1 MSLFFQHGQ
10 CGLPYTDAPHS
21 RAAAGKS
28 RRISDVRAREKQRL
42 SPLLFGFLMN
52 WKEGWELFSLC
63 RFRAFAAFK
72 GRDLLPARRR
82 N

>member
-1 MSLFFQHGQ
+1 MALFFQHGQ
-10 CGLPYTDAPHS
+10 CCLPYTDAPHS

-52 WKEGWELFSLC
+52 WKEG
-63 RFRAFAAFK
+63 
-72 GRDLLPARRR
+72 
-82 N
+82 